1 LALAVISLQT
11 DEARPDTADR
21 PESDSEEE
29 AIRRLREVAAQQLG
43 VRNLKR
49 FLPMSYATRTQP
61 LSIQDLASASS
72 ATEQAK
78 LRTARDAQRD
88 LSMFSQLR
96 LSELFVRT
104 FQSQWLLGR
113 GNMSGQ
119 LDNIAILP
127 KSVGKEGSLV
137 DAARRL
143 CMQKPATPV
152 ADAEHLQMK
161 RPDWKLG
168 DEANA
173 YRRNSRYVYNNKIQ
187 RPV

>member
-1 LALAVISLQT
+1 
-11 DEARPDTADR
+11 
-21 PESDSEEE
+21 
-29 AIRRLREVAAQQLG
+29 
-43 VRNLKR
+43 
-49 FLPMSYATRTQP
+49 MSYGTRTQS

-78 LRTARDAQRD
+78 LRMARDAQRD

-113 GNMSGQ
+113 KGHTAGQ

-143 CMQKPATPV
+143 SVQTPATPA

-173 YRRNSRYVYNNKIQ
+173 YRRNSRYVYNNKFQ